1 MAMIEG
7 EMNAKAPAL
16 DDLSRSIL
24 DATPVMI
31 WIAGEDARSIHFNSA
46 WLQFRGNALDKEIAN
61 DWTTGVLPDDLQ
73 RITTIYGH
81 AFERRQPFEM
91 KYLLLNGDGTYR
103 CVKSKGSPWFDQG
116 ANFRGFVVSTIETI
130 SGQVAETEE
139 SPHDTMIHSD
149 QDQLRLLIDSVK
161 DYAIYVLNP
170 DGIIQTWNSGAERIN
185 GYRADEVIGR
195 HFSIFYTEE
204 DCKSGKPAA
213 ELAVAASQG
222 RNEDEGYR
230 IRKDGSKLWA
240 NVVITALRDKSGRL
254 IGFGKVTRDL
264 TDRKRAEDELRNHN
278 TALDQRVQERRAEL
292 VRLNEEIRTNEEQ
305 FRLMIEGVKDYA
317 IYTLD
322 PEGRVTS
329 WNDGAARIYG
339 YTAEEIIG
347 QHRSRFFSADEIAS
361 GLPMSEIGEAAAV
374 GRFSEEAWRVRKDGS
389 RFWAN
394 GTMTVRRDQDG
405 KVLGFVKV
413 VRDLT
418 ERKRA
423 ETELQKNLD
432 AIQLRDR
439 AIRAV
444 SQGILITDPHDSDNG
459 IIYASPGFENL
470 TGYSAGEVVGMNSR
484 LLFGPKTDQEAV
496 RQLLEVSQSH
506 KPTTVEILNYRKC
519 GTPYWSAVSVTP
531 VNNDQGELV
540 HFVEVHTDI
549 TERRILEE
557 QVRQSQK
564 MEAIGQLASGVA
576 HDFNNLL
583 TIIFGYGEILLNSLP
598 SNDPQRELVSEICHA
613 GERAAGLTR
622 QLLSFSRQTVMELK
636 VLSFNTVVQEAEKL
650 LRRIVG
656 EDIRLVTIL
665 DPNIGRVRVDPHH
678 MGQVLLNLAV
688 NARDAMPCGG
698 HLTIETKDVILDEAY
713 VNTHVEVQA
722 GRHAVLSVSDNGTG
736 MTPDVR
742 ARIFEPFFTTKP
754 VGKGT
759 GLGLSVVH
767 GIIKQCN
774 GQIGAYSEPGIGTTF
789 KIYLPTVDEAVASV
803 TEIHAPTTQK
813 ARETVLVVED
823 EDGVRKIA
831 VRALQSQGY
840 HVLEAASGKQA
851 LQVVTS
857 HAGRI
862 DILVT
867 DVVMPEMS
875 GRQLAESLRMRLPEL
890 KILYQSGYTDDAV
903 IRHGILEA
911 EVAFL
916 QKPYTP
922 MNLIKKVREVLDA
935 GATPS

>member
-1 MAMIEG
+1 
-7 EMNAKAPAL
+7 MNAKTPAL
-16 DDLSRSIL
+16 DELSRSL
-24 DATPVMI
+24 SDATPVMI
-31 WIAGEDARSIHFNSA
+31 WIAGPDACSIHFNPA
-46 WLQFRGNALDKEIAN
+46 WLQFRGRPINDEIAS
-61 DWTTGVLPDDLQ
+61 DWTMGVHPEDCQ
-73 RITTIYGH
+73 RVIAIYRD
-81 AFERRQPFEM
+81 AFQVRQPFEL
-91 KYLLLNGDGTYR
+91 KYRLLHRDGTYR
-103 CVKSKGSPWFDQG
+103 CVESKGSPWFDQL
-116 ANFRGFVVSTIETI
+116 ANFRGFVVTTIESTPDQAMEI
-130 SGQVAETEE
+130 DA
-139 SPHDTMIHSD
+139 SPQDTMIQTSEH
-149 QDQLRLLIDSVK
+149 QFRLFIDSVK
-161 DYAIYVLNP
+161 DYAIFVLTP
-170 DGIIQTWNSGAERIN
+170 EGIIQTWNAGAERIK
-185 GYRADEVIGR
+185 GYRSDEIIGQ
-195 HFSIFYTEE
+195 HFSIFYTAE
-204 DCKSGKPAA
+204 DRQSGKPAS
-213 ELAVAASQG
+213 ELALATSLG
-222 RNEDEGYR
+222 RKEDEGYR
-230 IRKDGSKLWA
+230 VRKDGSTLWA
-240 NVVITALRDKSGRL
+240 NVVITALRDESGHL

-264 TDRKRAEDELRNHN
+264 TDRKRAEDELRNSN
-278 TALDQRVQERRAEL
+278 AALDQRVRERTAEL
-292 VRLNEEIRTNEEQ
+292 VRLNEEVRTNEEQ

-322 PEGRVTS
+322 PEGHVTS

-339 YTAEEIIG
+339 YSTEEIIG
-347 QHRSRFFSADEIAS
+347 QHRSRFFTADEIAS
-361 GLPMSEIGEAAAV
+361 GLPMSEMKEAAAV
-374 GRFSEEAWRVRKDGS
+374 DRFSEEAWRVRKDGS
-389 RFWAN
+389 VFWAN
-394 GTMTVRRDQDG
+394 GTMTVRRDHEG
-405 KVLGFVKV
+405 KVCGFVKV

-423 ETELQKNLD
+423 ETELQKNLE

-470 TGYSAGEVVGMNSR
+470 TGYRTDEVVGMNSR
-484 LLFGPKTDQEAV
+484 FLFGPKTDREV
-496 RQLLEVSQSH
+496 VKQLLEVSQSR

-598 SNDPQRELVSEICHA
+598 ANDPQRELVSEICHA

-656 EDIRLVTIL
+656 EDIRLATIL
-665 DPNIGRVRVDPHH
+665 DPNIGRVRVDPHQ

-688 NARDAMPCGG
+688 NARDAMPRGG
-698 HLTIETKDVILDEAY
+698 HLTIETKNVELDEAY

-736 MTPDVR
+736 MIPEVR
-742 ARIFEPFFTTKP
+742 ARIFELFFTTKP

-767 GIIKQCN
+767 GIIKQCS

-789 KIYLPTVDEAVASV
+789 KIYLPTVDEAIASV
-803 TEIHAPTTQK
+803 TDIHAPTKEQVN
-813 ARETVLVVED
+813 ETVLVVED

-840 HVLEAASGKQA
+840 HVLEADSGKQA
-851 LQVVTS
+851 LQVVTG
-857 HAGRI
+857 HNGRI

-935 GATPS
+935 GAAPS

>member
-1 MAMIEG
+1 
-7 EMNAKAPAL
+7 MNATNPVL
-16 DDLSRSIL
+16 DQFSRSL
-24 DATPVMI
+24 VDANSVMI
-31 WIAGEDARSIHFNSA
+31 WIAGDDARSIHFNPA
-46 WLQFRGNALDKEIAN
+46 WLKFRGRSFDEEIAS
-61 DWTTGVLPDDLQ
+61 DWMAGVFPEDLQ
-73 RITTIYGH
+73 RVIAIYRH
-81 AFERRQPFEM
+81 SFETRQPFEM
-91 KYLLLNGDGTYR
+91 KYRLLDGQGTFR
-103 CVKSKGSPWFDQG
+103 CVESKGSLWFDHF
-116 ANFRGFVVSTIETI
+116 ARFRGFTVSTIEI
-130 SGQVAETEE
+130 SPE
-139 SPHDTMIHSD
+139 SSTNAAQSYEASMTQTDLNQFS
-149 QDQLRLLIDSVK
+149 LLIDSVK
-161 DYAIYVLNP
+161 EYAIFVLNP
-170 DGIIQTWNSGAERIN
+170 DGIIQTWNSGAERIK
-185 GYRADEVIGR
+185 GYRSEEIIGQ

-204 DCKSGKPAA
+204 DRQSGKPAA
-213 ELAVAASQG
+213 ELALAAAIG
-222 RNEDEGYR
+222 RTADEGYR
-230 IRKDGSKLWA
+230 VRKDGSVLWA

-264 TDRKRAEDELRNHN
+264 TDRKLMEDELRQNN
-278 TALDQRVQERRAEL
+278 AVLDQRIRERTEEL
-292 VRLNEEIRTNEEQ
+292 VRLNEEIRASEEE
-305 FRLMIEGVKDYA
+305 FRLMIECVKDYA

-339 YTAEEIIG
+339 YSAAEIVG
-347 QHRSRFFSADEIAS
+347 QHRSRFFAQEEIAR
-361 GLPMSEIGEAAAV
+361 GLPDSEMKEAADA

-389 RFWAN
+389 HFWAN
-394 GTMTVRRDQDG
+394 GTMTVRRDHQG
-405 KVLGFVKV
+405 NVLGFVKV

-423 ETELQKNLD
+423 EVELRRNLEV
-432 AIQLRDR
+432 IQLRDR
-439 AIRAV
+439 AIQAV
-444 SQGILITDPHDSDNG
+444 SQGILIKDAHDSNNR
-459 IIYASPGFENL
+459 IIYASPGFEKL
-470 TGYSAGEVVGMNSR
+470 TGYRADEVTGLNSR
-484 LLFGPKTDQEAV
+484 FLFGPKTDDEAV
-496 RQLLEVSQSH
+496 KHLLKVNQSH
-506 KPTTVEILNYRKC
+506 ESATVEILNYRKSS
-519 GTPYWSAVSVTP
+519 TPYWASVSVTP
-531 VNNDQGELV
+531 VNNEQGELV

-549 TERRILEE
+549 TERRILED

-583 TIIFGYGEILLNSLP
+583 TVIFGYGEILLNSLTTD
-598 SNDPQRELVSEICHA
+598 DPQRELVSEICHA

-622 QLLSFSRQTVMELK
+622 QLLSFSRQNVMELK
-636 VLSFNTVVQEAEKL
+636 VVSFNTIVQEAEKL

-688 NARDAMPCGG
+688 NARDAMPHGG
-698 HLTIETKDVILDEAY
+698 HLTIETKNVELDEAY
-713 VNTHVEVQA
+713 VNTHVEVKA

-754 VGKGT
+754 AGQGT

-767 GIIKQCN
+767 GIIRQCN

-789 KIYLPTVDEAVASV
+789 KIYLPTVDETSASSPESPAQPSPNV
-803 TEIHAPTTQK
+803 Y
-813 ARETVLVVED
+813 ETVLVVED
-823 EDGVRKIA
+823 EEAVRKIA
-831 VRALQSQGY
+831 VRTLKSQGY
-840 HVLEAASGKQA
+840 HVLEAESGKQA
-851 LQVVTS
+851 MQVVTR

-875 GRQLAESLRMRLPEL
+875 GRQLAELLRARLPDL
-890 KILYQSGYTDDAV
+890 KVLYQSGYTDDAV

-935 GATPS
+935 GATSS

>member
-1 MAMIEG
+1 
-7 EMNAKAPAL
+7 MNANAPSL

-24 DATPVMI
+24 DAAPVMI
-31 WIAGEDARSIHFNSA
+31 WIAGEDARSIYFNSA
-46 WLQFRGNALDKEIAN
+46 WLQFRRGSHNDEITT
-61 DWTTGVLPDDLQ
+61 DWMTGVFADDRQ
-73 RITTIYGH
+73 RVIAIYRS
-81 AFERRQPFEM
+81 AFEGRQAFET
-91 KYLLLNGDGTYR
+91 KYRLLNGDGTYR
-103 CVKSKGSPWFDQG
+103 LVESKGSPWFDQG
-116 ANFRGFVVSTIETI
+116 ANFRGFVVSTIEAV
-130 SGQVAETEE
+130 SGQATE
-139 SPHDTMIHSD
+139 SDTLPHDTMIHSD
-149 QDQLRLLIDSVK
+149 EDQFRLLIDSVK
-161 DYAIYVLNP
+161 DYAIYVLNS
-170 DGIIQTWNSGAERIN
+170 DGIIQTWNAGAERIN
-185 GYRADEVIGR
+185 GYQADEVIGQ
-195 HFSIFYTEE
+195 HFSIFYTAE
-204 DCKSGKPAA
+204 DRQSGKPAA
-213 ELAVAASQG
+213 ELALAASLG

-230 IRKDGSKLWA
+230 VRKDGSVLWA

-264 TDRKRAEDELRNHN
+264 TDRKQAEDELRNN
-278 TALDQRVQERRAEL
+278 NSALDQRVQERTAEL

-305 FRLMIEGVKDYA
+305 FRLMIEGVTDYA

-339 YTAEEIIG
+339 YTADEIIG

-361 GLPMSEIGEAAAV
+361 GLPMSEIREAAAV
-374 GRFSEEAWRVRKDGS
+374 DRFSEEAWRVRKDGS

-394 GTMTVRRDQDG
+394 GTMTVRRDQEG

-432 AIQLRDR
+432 AIRLRDR

-444 SQGILITDPHDSDNG
+444 PQGILITDPHDSDNS

-470 TGYSAGEVVGMNSR
+470 TGYRADEVLGMNSR
-484 LLFGPKTDQEAV
+484 FLFGPKTDHDAV
-496 RQLLEVSQSH
+496 QQLLEVAQTH
-506 KPTTVEILNYRKC
+506 KPTTVEIINYRKC
-519 GTPYWSAVSVTP
+519 GTPYWSAISVTP
-531 VNNDQGELV
+531 VNDEQGELV
-540 HFVEVHTDI
+540 HFVEVHADI

-598 SNDPQRELVSEICHA
+598 EDDPQRELVAEICHA

-636 VLSFNTVVQEAEKL
+636 VVSFNTVVQEAEKL
-650 LRRIVG
+650 LRRIMG

-665 DPNIGRVRVDPHH
+665 DPKIGRVRVDPHQ

-688 NARDAMPCGG
+688 NARDAMPRGG
-698 HLTIETKDVILDEAY
+698 HLTIETKDVVLDEAY
-713 VNTHVEVQA
+713 VNTHVEVRA
-722 GRHAVLSVSDNGTG
+722 GRHVVLSVSDNGTG
-736 MTPDVR
+736 MTPEVR
-742 ARIFEPFFTTKP
+742 SRIFEPFFTTKA

-789 KIYLPTVDEAVASV
+789 KIYLPTVDEAAAPMTESYALSTGQV
-803 TEIHAPTTQK
+803 T
-813 ARETVLVVED
+813 ETVLVVED
-823 EDGVRKIA
+823 EEGVRKIA

-840 HVLEAASGKQA
+840 HVLEASSGKQA
-851 LQVVTS
+851 LQVVS
-857 HAGRI
+857 SFNDKI

-875 GRQLAESLRMRLPEL
+875 GRQLAESLRTRLPDL

-916 QKPYTP
+916 QKPYSP
-922 MNLIKKVREVLDA
+922 MSLIKKVREVLDTGSA
-935 GATPS
+935 AS